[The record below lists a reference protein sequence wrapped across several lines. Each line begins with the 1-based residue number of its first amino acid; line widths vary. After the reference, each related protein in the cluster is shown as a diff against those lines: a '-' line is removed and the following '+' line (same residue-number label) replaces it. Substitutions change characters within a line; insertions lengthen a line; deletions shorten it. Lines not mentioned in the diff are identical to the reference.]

1 MTGREPSPL
10 VSPVLRLGKV
20 QDAERCGAI
29 CYEAFKRIAEEHNF
43 PSGTPSPAAAIARF
57 TKLLSHPGYYVVVA
71 ELDGRVV
78 GSNVLDERS
87 VIAGLGPTTVDP
99 SVQNRM
105 VGRQLLDVALQRVAE
120 RRFSGVRL
128 VQAAHQGRSL
138 SLYAKLG
145 FQVREPLVTLQ
156 GPALGVSVPGR
167 VVRTAAQN
175 DLESCNALC
184 RRIHG
189 HDRNGELAD
198 AILTGTATLVEHE
211 SRVSG
216 YATEIGYSGHAV
228 GEANADIEAL
238 IGATTK
244 FLGPGFLLPVRN
256 AELFRWCLE
265 HGLRVI
271 QPMNLMSMGL
281 YNEPQGAFLSSV
293 IC

>member
-1 MTGREPSPL
+1 MTGREASPL
-10 VSPVLRLGKV
+10 ESATLRLGKA
-20 QDAERCGAI
+20 QDAEVCGTI
-29 CYEAFKRIAEEHNF
+29 CYEAFKKIADEHNF
-43 PSGTPSPAAAIARF
+43 PSGTPSAAAAIARF

-71 ELDGRVV
+71 ELNGRVV
-78 GSNVLDERS
+78 GSNVLDQRS
-87 VIAGLGPTTVDP
+87 AIAGLGPTTVDP
-99 SVQNRM
+99 SIQNRM
-105 VGRQLLDVALQRVAE
+105 VGRQLMDIVLQRVAE
-120 RRFSGVRL
+120 RRFPGVRL

-156 GPALGVSVPGR
+156 GSPLGVSVPGR
-167 VVRTAAQN
+167 VVRAATQR

-184 RRIHG
+184 RRVHG

-198 AILTGTATLVEHE
+198 AILAGTATLVEHE
-211 SRVSG
+211 SRVTG
-216 YATEIGYSGHAV
+216 YASEIGYSGHAV

-238 IGATTK
+238 IGAATR

-256 AELFRWCLE
+256 AGLFRWCLE
-265 HGLRVI
+265 RGLRVV

-293 IC
+293 IY